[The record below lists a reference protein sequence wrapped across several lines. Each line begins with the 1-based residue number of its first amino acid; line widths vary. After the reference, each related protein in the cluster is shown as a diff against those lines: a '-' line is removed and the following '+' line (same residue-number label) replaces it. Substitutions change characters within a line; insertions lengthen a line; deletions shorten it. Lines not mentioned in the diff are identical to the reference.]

1 MEAANTDFF
10 IRIRSK
16 LLSDLPKLIVR
27 PINWLQ
33 WKQIRWKW
41 RQMSC
46 MLFVDAIIYNML
58 DPVGCAFQLFNDL
71 PWAGIRLADFPYNT
85 SLLIR
90 LDGPSREDIITN
102 RIDFGIWSR

>member
-1 MEAANTDFF
+1 
-10 IRIRSK
+10 
-16 LLSDLPKLIVR
+16 
-27 PINWLQ
+27 
-33 WKQIRWKW
+33 
-41 RQMSC
+41 
-46 MLFVDAIIYNML
+46 MLFIDAIIYNVL

-102 RIDFGIWSR
+102 RIDFGIWSCRINVLAVPGAMMVDECLSDGS